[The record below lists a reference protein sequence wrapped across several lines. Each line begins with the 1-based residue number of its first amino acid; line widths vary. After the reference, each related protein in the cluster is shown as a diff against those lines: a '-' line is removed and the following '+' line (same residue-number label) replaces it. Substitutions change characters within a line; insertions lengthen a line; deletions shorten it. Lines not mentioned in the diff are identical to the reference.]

1 MDQRQ
6 VYVYPYRG
14 YTGITAGPSIKA
26 EVIPLLER
34 QSWANIWLLE
44 QFLDWLDGGPVMKTN
59 VEANLQSV
67 ALVEAAVRSSAEGMP
82 VAVQELIN

>member
-1 MDQRQ
+1 M
-6 VYVYPYRG
+6 
-14 YTGITAGPSIKA
+14 I
-26 EVIPLLER
+26 LER

-67 ALVEAAVRSSAEGMP
+67 ALVEAAARSSAEGMP

>member
-1 MDQRQ
+1 M
-6 VYVYPYRG
+6 
-14 YTGITAGPSIKA
+14 I
-26 EVIPLLER
+26 LER

-44 QFLDWLDGGPVMKTN
+44 QFLDWLDDGPVMKTN

>member
-1 MDQRQ
+1 M
-6 VYVYPYRG
+6 
-14 YTGITAGPSIKA
+14 I
-26 EVIPLLER
+26 LER

-67 ALVEAAVRSSAEGMP
+67 ALVEAAVRSSAG
-82 VAVQELIN
+82 NS